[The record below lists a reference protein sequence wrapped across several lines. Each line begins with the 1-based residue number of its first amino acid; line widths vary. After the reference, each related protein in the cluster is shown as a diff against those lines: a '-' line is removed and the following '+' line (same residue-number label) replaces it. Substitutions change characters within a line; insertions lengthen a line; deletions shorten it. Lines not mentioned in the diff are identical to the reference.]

1 MPTLGL
7 LIYITSQWPAVIFL
21 PIQIMWLILLGAL
34 VLTCLIPLF
43 LILWMLRSGKITT
56 LMMEERTERYMP
68 LLISC
73 MSLITFYF
81 FIKKFEHLQGIGLV
95 LIFVICSFISV
106 LTAMFITRFWKIS
119 LHAIGVGGLLA
130 FTTVLWWFFDAIDIN
145 LLVLTFLVAGITGT
159 ARLYLGVHT
168 KYQVWMGYLVGIL
181 PQALVVWWLF
191 KF

>member
-1 MPTLGL
+1 M
-7 LIYITSQWPAVIFL
+7 
-21 PIQIMWLILLGAL
+21 PIQLKWLILLGAL

>member
-7 LIYITSQWPAVIFL
+7 VIYLTSQWPAVIFMPVQL
-21 PIQIMWLILLGAL
+21 KWLIILGAL
-34 VLTCLIPLF
+34 ILTCLVPLF
-43 LILWMLRSGKITT
+43 IILWMLRSGSIST
-56 LMMEERTERYMP
+56 LMMEDKSERFTP
-68 LLISC
+68 LFISC
-73 MSLITFYF
+73 LSMITFYF

-95 LIFVICSFISV
+95 LIFAICSFISV
-106 LTAMFITRFWKIS
+106 LSALFVTRFWKIS

-130 FTTVLWWFFDAIDIN
+130 FATVLWWFFDAISIP
-145 LLVLTFLVAGITGT
+145 VLAITFLIAGITGS

-168 KYQVWMGYLVGIL
+168 KFQVWIGYLVGIL